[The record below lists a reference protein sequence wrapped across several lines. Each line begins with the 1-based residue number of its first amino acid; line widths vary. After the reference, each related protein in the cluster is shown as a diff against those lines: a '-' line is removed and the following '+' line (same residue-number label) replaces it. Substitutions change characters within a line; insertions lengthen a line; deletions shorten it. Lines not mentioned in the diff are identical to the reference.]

1 MSNIDKDNI
10 DVEKMFCYEIKGIC
24 LDMKDMQKIST
35 YYEGARIAK
44 RVVEN
49 YPVVKTYEEAMG
61 IGYDVC
67 DLMARSNYEE
77 EEAIEYVLKN
87 KHHLI

>member
-44 RVVEN
+44 RVMEEFS
-49 YPVVKTYEEAMG
+49 VVKTYEDAMG

-67 DLMARSNYEE
+67 DLISRYDFEE
-77 EEAIEYVLKN
+77 DEAIEYVLKN
-87 KHHLI
+87 KRKML